1 MLFLQGGALIL
12 LGVLVAGVILYNAW
26 GTTNLLFRK
35 YISQIWN
42 IKVMKQERKA
52 PVGVLAGFILIGAGI
67 IYIIAGILITL

>member
-26 GTTNLLFRK
+26 GTTNLFFRK

-42 IKVMKQERKA
+42 TKVMTQERNS
-52 PVGVLAGFILIGAGI
+52 PVGVLAGLILIGAGI
-67 IYIIAGILITL
+67 IYILVGVLITL